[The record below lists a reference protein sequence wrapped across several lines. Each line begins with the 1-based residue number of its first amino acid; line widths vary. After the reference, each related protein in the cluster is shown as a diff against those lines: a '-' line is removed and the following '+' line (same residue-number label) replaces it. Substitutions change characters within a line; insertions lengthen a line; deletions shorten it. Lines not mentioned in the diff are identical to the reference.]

1 MLPHARARTQKHE
14 TSADVVRAL
23 LVAGARPGVAAE
35 KGWTALM
42 AAAAEGH
49 GKIVREL
56 LLMLA
61 FQEEDGAA
69 RAGRAG
75 GGGGE
80 GVVDARNNKGCT
92 ALIMAARNGY
102 AGMQMW
108 LGGSAVICFFLF
120 CFSVMHVVGGARACV
135 R

>member
-1 MLPHARARTQKHE
+1 M
-14 TSADVVRAL
+14 
-23 LVAGARPGVAAE
+23 AGARPGVAAE

-61 FQEEDGAA
+61 CQEEDGAA

-75 GGGGE
+75 GGGSE

-108 LGGSAVICFFLF
+108 LGGSAVIFFFLF
-120 CFSVMHVVGGARACV
+120 CFAVVHVVSGARACV